1 MRNWG
6 SSMNNSRLVAITVI
20 EKVLNENA
28 YSNIVLGLELNK
40 SDLSDKDKALVT
52 EIVYG
57 TLKYK
62 YTIDKILLNY
72 IKKGID
78 KLESFV
84 LNILRISVYQIKY
97 LDKVPSFAIV
107 NEAVNLTK
115 KKSNIG
121 ASKLVNGVLRS
132 YLRDS
137 DTKYYNEKDDIERLC
152 FEYSFT
158 KYLVKLFIKQY
169 GAERAEEIL
178 KGLNYKPDVTVRVN
192 TLKLTYKEI
201 WEKLIENGYNI
212 EKGYVCAKA
221 IRIIKGKNI
230 ENNLLFNEGYI
241 TVQDESA
248 MLTASSMDLTP
259 NLKVLDLCSA
269 PGGKTTHIAEIMKNT
284 GYVSA
289 FDIHENKLSLIKENL
304 KRIGI
309 TNTTCE
315 AQDATIYAPD
325 LFECADRVLIDVP
338 CSGLG
343 IIRKKPEIKWSNHIN
358 NIKGIIETQRLIME
372 NASKYVKK
380 GGILLYSTCT
390 LNKEENE
397 GNIEWFTELHSDFKI
412 VPIYF
417 GEFDNINYSDKGY
430 VTIFPNEYMDGFF
443 ISKLIKS

>member
-1 MRNWG
+1 M
-6 SSMNNSRLVAITVI
+6 SNSRLVAITVI
-20 EKVLNENA
+20 EKVLNDNA

-40 SDLSDKDKALVT
+40 SELNDKDKALVT

-62 YTIDKILLNY
+62 YTIDKILQHFVKN
-72 IKKGID
+72 GFD

-84 LNILRISVYQIKY
+84 LNILRISVYQIRY
-97 LDKVPSFAIV
+97 LDKIPSFAAV

-132 YLRDS
+132 YLRE
-137 DTKYYNEKDDIERLC
+137 TEAKYYNEENDIERLC

-158 KYLVKLFIKQY
+158 KALVKLFIKQY
-169 GAERAEEIL
+169 GPQKAEEIL

-201 WEKLIENGYNI
+201 WEKLVENGYNI
-212 EKGYVCAKA
+212 EEGYASSEA

-230 ENNLLFNEGYI
+230 ENNVLFNEGNI

-248 MLTASSMDLTP
+248 MLTAPSMDLKL
-259 NLKVLDLCSA
+259 NMKVLDLCSA
-269 PGGKTTHIAEIMKNT
+269 PGGKTTHIAELMKNT
-284 GYVSA
+284 GKVLA
-289 FDIHENKLSLIKENL
+289 FDVHKNKLSLIEESI

-309 TNTTCE
+309 VNTTCE
-315 AQDATIYAPD
+315 VQDATVFTKD
-325 LFECADRVLIDVP
+325 LFEYADRVLIDVP

-343 IIRKKPEIKWSNHIN
+343 IIRKKPEIKWSKNIKDIN
-358 NIKGIIETQRLIME
+358 NIIDIQRSIMD

-380 GGILLYSTCT
+380 GGVLVYSTCT
-390 LNKEENE
+390 LNKDENE
-397 GNIEWFTELHSDFKI
+397 GNIDWFIASHCEFKI
-412 VPIYF
+412 EPLFF
-417 GEFDNINYSDKGY
+417 GDFDNIKYSDKGY

-443 ISKLIKS
+443 ITKLIKA

>member
-1 MRNWG
+1 M
-6 SSMNNSRLVAITVI
+6 SNSRLVAITVI

-40 SDLSDKDKALVT
+40 SELNDKDKALVT

-62 YTIDKILLNY
+62 YTIDKILQHFV
-72 IKKGID
+72 KKGFD

-97 LDKVPSFAIV
+97 LDKVPSFAAV

-132 YLRDS
+132 YLRETDA
-137 DTKYYNEKDDIERLC
+137 KYYNEENDIERLC

-158 KYLVKLFIKQY
+158 KALVKLFIKQY
-169 GAERAEEIL
+169 GPQKAEEIL

-212 EKGYVCAKA
+212 EEGYASSEA

-230 ENNLLFNEGYI
+230 ENNVLFNEGNI

-248 MLTASSMDLTP
+248 MLTAPSMDLKL
-259 NLKVLDLCSA
+259 NMKVLDLCSA
-269 PGGKTTHIAEIMKNT
+269 PGGKTTHIAELMKNT
-284 GYVSA
+284 GKVLA
-289 FDIHENKLSLIKENL
+289 FDVHKNKLSLIEESI

-315 AQDATIYAPD
+315 VQDATVFTKD
-325 LFECADRVLIDVP
+325 LFEYADRVLIDVP

-343 IIRKKPEIKWSNHIN
+343 IIRKKPEIKWSKNIKDIN
-358 NIKGIIETQRLIME
+358 NIIDIQRSIMD

-380 GGILLYSTCT
+380 GGVLVYSTCT
-390 LNKEENE
+390 LNKDENE
-397 GNIEWFTELHSDFKI
+397 GNIDWFIESHCEFKI
-412 VPIYF
+412 EPVFF
-417 GEFDNINYSDKGY
+417 GEFDNIKYSDKGY

-443 ISKLIKS
+443 ITKLIKS

>member
-1 MRNWG
+1 
-6 SSMNNSRLVAITVI
+6 MNNSRLVAIVVI

-40 SDLSDKDKALVT
+40 SDLNDKDKALVT

-62 YTIDKILLNY
+62 YTIDKILSNF
-72 IKKGID
+72 IKKGFESVD
-78 KLESFV
+78 SFV
-84 LNILRISVYQIKY
+84 LNILRMSIYQIRF
-97 LDKVPSFAIV
+97 LDKVPSFAV
-107 NEAVNLTK
+107 LNEAVNLTK
-115 KKSNIG
+115 KISNEG
-121 ASKLVNGVLRS
+121 AARLVNGVLRN

-137 DTKYYNEKDDIERLC
+137 DAKYYNEKNEIERLC

-158 KYLVKLFIKQY
+158 KSLVKLFIKQY
-169 GAERAEEIL
+169 GPICAQGIL
-178 KGLNYKPDVTVRVN
+178 NGLNYRPDVTVRAN
-192 TLKLTYKEI
+192 TLKLTYEEI

-212 EKGYVCAKA
+212 EKGYASPEA

-230 ENNLLFNEGYI
+230 ENNLLFNAGYI

-248 MLTASSMDLTP
+248 MLAAVSMDLVP
-259 NLKVLDLCSA
+259 NLNVLDLCSA

-284 GYVSA
+284 GHIYA

-309 TNTTCE
+309 TNTTCDVM
-315 AQDATIYAPD
+315 DATIYESN
-325 LFECADRVLIDVP
+325 LFESADRVLMDVP

-343 IIRKKPEIKWSNHIN
+343 IIRKKPEIKWSKHISN
-358 NIKGIIETQRLIME
+358 KEDIISIQRKIME

-380 GGILLYSTCT
+380 DGVLVYSTCT

-397 GNIEWFTELHSDFKI
+397 ENIQWFIETHPEFEIK
-412 VPIYF
+412 PFFY
-417 GEFDNINYSDKGY
+417 GEFDNIIYSVAGY
-430 VTIFPNEYMDGFF
+430 VTILPNEYMDGFF
-443 ISKLIKS
+443 IAKILKVR

>member
-1 MRNWG
+1 
-6 SSMNNSRLVAITVI
+6 MNNSRLVAINVI
-20 EKVLNENA
+20 EKVLNDNA
-28 YSNIVLGLELNK
+28 YSNIVLGIELNK
-40 SDLSDKDKALVT
+40 SELSDKDKALVT

-62 YTIDKILLNY
+62 YTIDKILCNY

-84 LNILRISVYQIKY
+84 LNILRISVYQIRY
-97 LDKVPSFAIV
+97 LDKVPSFAVV

-132 YLRDS
+132 YLRDET
-137 DTKYYNEKDDIERLC
+137 TKYYDEKDNIQRLC

-158 KYLVKLFIKQY
+158 KALVKLFIKQY
-169 GAERAEEIL
+169 GTETAEKIL

-201 WEKLIENGYNI
+201 WEKLIKNGYNI
-212 EKGYVCAKA
+212 EEGYVCPEA

-230 ENNLLFNEGYI
+230 ENNLLFNEGNI
-241 TVQDESA
+241 TAQDESA
-248 MLTASSMDLTP
+248 MLTARTMEIER
-259 NLKVLDLCSA
+259 NLQVLDLCSA
-269 PGGKTTHIAEIMKNT
+269 PGGKTTHIAELMENT
-284 GYVSA
+284 GHIFA
-289 FDIHENKLSLIKENL
+289 FDVHENKLSLIKENL

-309 TNTTCE
+309 TNTTCDVR
-315 AQDATIYAPD
+315 DATIYDPN
-325 LFECADRVLIDVP
+325 LFEYADRVLIDVP

-343 IIRKKPEIKWSNHIN
+343 IIRKKPEIKWSKNMKD
-358 NIKGIIETQRLIME
+358 IKSIIEIQRKIME

-380 GGILLYSTCT
+380 GGILVYSTCT

-397 GNIEWFTELHSDFKI
+397 VNIEWFVDSHPEFKI
-412 VPIYF
+412 EPVSY
-417 GEFDNINYSDKGY
+417 GKFDNINYSDKGY

-443 ISKLIKS
+443 ISKFRKL

>member
-1 MRNWG
+1 M
-6 SSMNNSRLVAITVI
+6 SNSRLVAVTII
-20 EKVLNENA
+20 EKVLNDNA

-40 SDLSDKDKALVT
+40 SELSDKDKALVT

-62 YTIDKILLNY
+62 YTIDKILQHFVKN
-72 IKKGID
+72 GFD

-84 LNILRISVYQIKY
+84 LNILRISVYQIRY
-97 LDKVPSFAIV
+97 LDKVPSFATV

-132 YLRDS
+132 YLRE
-137 DTKYYNEKDDIERLC
+137 TEAKYYNGENDIERLC

-158 KYLVKLFIKQY
+158 KSLVKLFIRQY
-169 GAERAEEIL
+169 GPQKAEEIL

-201 WEKLIENGYNI
+201 WEKLVENGYNI
-212 EKGYVCAKA
+212 EEGYASSEA

-230 ENNLLFNEGYI
+230 ENNVLFNEGNI

-248 MLTASSMDLTP
+248 MLTAPSMDLKL
-259 NLKVLDLCSA
+259 NMKVLDLCSA
-269 PGGKTTHIAEIMKNT
+269 PGGKTTHIAELMKNT
-284 GYVSA
+284 GKVLA
-289 FDIHENKLSLIKENL
+289 FDVHKNKLSLIEESI

-309 TNTTCE
+309 VNTTCE
-315 AQDATIYAPD
+315 VQDATVFTKD
-325 LFECADRVLIDVP
+325 LFEYADRVLIDVP

-343 IIRKKPEIKWSNHIN
+343 IIRKKPEIKWSKNIKDIN
-358 NIKGIIETQRLIME
+358 NIIDIQRSIMD

-380 GGILLYSTCT
+380 GGVLVYSTCT
-390 LNKEENE
+390 LNKDENE
-397 GNIEWFTELHSDFKI
+397 GNIDWFIESHLEFKI
-412 VPIYF
+412 EPLFF
-417 GEFDNINYSDKGY
+417 GEFDNIKYSDKGY

-443 ISKLIKS
+443 ITKLIKS

>member
-1 MRNWG
+1 
-6 SSMNNSRLVAITVI
+6 MNNSRLVAINVI
-20 EKVLNENA
+20 EKVLNDNA
-28 YSNIVLGLELNK
+28 YSNIVLGIELNK
-40 SDLSDKDKALVT
+40 SELSDKDKALVT

-62 YTIDKILLNY
+62 YTIDKILCNY

-84 LNILRISVYQIKY
+84 LNILRISVYQIRY
-97 LDKVPSFAIV
+97 LDKVPSFAVV

-132 YLRDS
+132 YLRDE
-137 DTKYYNEKDDIERLC
+137 TAKYYDEKDNMQRLC

-158 KYLVKLFIKQY
+158 KALVKLFIKQY
-169 GAERAEEIL
+169 GTETAEKIL

-201 WEKLIENGYNI
+201 WEKLIKNGYNI
-212 EKGYVCAKA
+212 EEGYVCPEA

-230 ENNLLFNEGYI
+230 ENNLLFNEGNI
-241 TVQDESA
+241 TAQDESA
-248 MLTASSMDLTP
+248 MLTARSMEIKP
-259 NLKVLDLCSA
+259 NLQVLDLCSA
-269 PGGKTTHIAEIMKNT
+269 PGGKTTHIAELMKNT
-284 GYVSA
+284 GHILA
-289 FDIHENKLSLIKENL
+289 FDVHENKLSLIEENL

-309 TNTTCE
+309 TNTTCDVH
-315 AQDATIYAPD
+315 DATIYDPN
-325 LFECADRVLIDVP
+325 LFEYADRVLIDVP

-343 IIRKKPEIKWSNHIN
+343 IIRKKPEIKWSKSLKD
-358 NIKGIIETQRLIME
+358 IKSIIEIQRKIME

-380 GGILLYSTCT
+380 GGILVYSTCT

-397 GNIEWFTELHSDFKI
+397 VNIEWFMNSHPEFKI
-412 VPIYF
+412 EPVSY
-417 GEFDNINYSDKGY
+417 GKFDNINYSDKGY

-443 ISKLIKS
+443 ISKFRKL

>member
-1 MRNWG
+1 
-6 SSMNNSRLVAITVI
+6 MNNSRLVAIIVI
-20 EKVLNENA
+20 EKVLNEGA

-40 SDLSDKDKALVT
+40 SELSDKDKALVT

-62 YTIDKILLNY
+62 YTIDKILCNY

-84 LNILRISVYQIKY
+84 LNILRISVYQIRF
-97 LDKVPSFAIV
+97 LDKVPSFAVV

-137 DTKYYNEKDDIERLC
+137 TAKYYNEQDNIERLC

-158 KYLVKLFIKQY
+158 KALVKLFIRQY
-169 GAERAEEIL
+169 GLESVEIIL
-178 KGLNYKPDVTVRVN
+178 KGLNYKPDVTVRTN

-201 WEKLIENGYNI
+201 WEKLIQNGYNI
-212 EKGYVCAKA
+212 EEGYVCSEA

-230 ENNLLFNEGYI
+230 EDNVLFNEGNI

-248 MLTASSMDLTP
+248 MLTAVSMDLLP

-269 PGGKTTHIAEIMKNT
+269 PGGKTTHIAEIMRNT
-284 GYVSA
+284 GHIDA
-289 FDIHENKLSLIKENL
+289 FDIHKNKLSLIKENL

-309 TNTTCE
+309 TNTTCDVH
-315 AQDATIYAPD
+315 DATIYDPN
-325 LFECADRVLIDVP
+325 LYECADRVLIDVP

-343 IIRKKPEIKWSNHIN
+343 IIRKKPEIKWSK
-358 NIKGIIETQRLIME
+358 NIKDIKSIIETQRSILD

-380 GGILLYSTCT
+380 GGVLVYSTCT

-397 GNIEWFTELHSDFKI
+397 DNIEWFIESHSEFKI
-412 VPIYF
+412 QPVFY
-417 GEFDNINYSDKGY
+417 GKLDNINYSDKGY

-443 ISKLIKS
+443 IAKIIKS

>member
-1 MRNWG
+1 
-6 SSMNNSRLVAITVI
+6 MNNSRLVAIIVL
-20 EKVLNENA
+20 EKVLNEGA

-40 SDLSDKDKALVT
+40 SELNDKDKALVT

-57 TLKYK
+57 TIKYK
-62 YTIDKILLNY
+62 YTIDKILCSY
-72 IKKGID
+72 VKKGID
-78 KLESFV
+78 KLDSFV
-84 LNILRISVYQIKY
+84 LNILRISIYQIRY
-97 LDKVPSFAIV
+97 LDKVPSFAAV

-121 ASKLVNGVLRS
+121 ASQLVNGVLRS
-132 YLRDS
+132 YLRNS
-137 DTKYYNEKDDIERLC
+137 DAKYYNEKDDIDRLC

-158 KYLVKLFIKQY
+158 KFLVKLFIKQY
-169 GAERAEEIL
+169 GFESTEEIL

-212 EKGYVCAKA
+212 EKGYVFPNA

-230 ENNLLFNEGYI
+230 ENNLLFNQGYI

-248 MLTASSMDLTP
+248 MLPASSMDLTQ

-269 PGGKTTHIAEIMKNT
+269 PGGKATHIAELMENT
-284 GYVSA
+284 GHISA
-289 FDIHENKLSLIKENL
+289 FDIHKNKLSLIEENL

-315 AQDATIYAPD
+315 VIDATIYTEN
-325 LFECADRVLIDVP
+325 LFECADRVLMDVP

-343 IIRKKPEIKWSNHIN
+343 IIRKKPEIKWSKHIN
-358 NIKGIIETQRLIME
+358 KLQGLVETQRKIME

-380 GGILLYSTCT
+380 GGVLLYSTCT

-397 GNIEWFTELHSDFKI
+397 DNIDWFIESHPEFKI
-412 VPIYF
+412 EPVFY
-417 GEFDNINYSDKGY
+417 GKYNNINYSDKGY
-430 VTIFPNEYMDGFF
+430 ATILPNEYMDGFF
-443 ISKLIKS
+443 IAKIIKSW

>member
-1 MRNWG
+1 M
-6 SSMNNSRLVAITVI
+6 SNSRLVAVTVI
-20 EKVLNENA
+20 EKVLNDNA

-40 SDLSDKDKALVT
+40 SELSDKDKALVT

-62 YTIDKILLNY
+62 YTIDKILQHFVKN
-72 IKKGID
+72 GFD

-84 LNILRISVYQIKY
+84 LNILRISVYQIRY
-97 LDKVPSFAIV
+97 LDKVPSFATV

-132 YLRDS
+132 YLRE
-137 DTKYYNEKDDIERLC
+137 TEAKYYNGENDIERLC

-158 KYLVKLFIKQY
+158 KSLVKLFIKQY
-169 GAERAEEIL
+169 GPQKAEEIL

-201 WEKLIENGYNI
+201 WEKLVENGYNI
-212 EKGYVCAKA
+212 EEGYASSEA

-230 ENNLLFNEGYI
+230 ENNVLFNEGNI

-248 MLTASSMDLTP
+248 MLTAPSMDLKL
-259 NLKVLDLCSA
+259 NMKVLDLCSA
-269 PGGKTTHIAEIMKNT
+269 PGGKTTHIAELMKNT
-284 GYVSA
+284 GKVLA
-289 FDIHENKLSLIKENL
+289 FDVHKNKLSLIEESI

-309 TNTTCE
+309 VNTTCE
-315 AQDATIYAPD
+315 VQDATVFNKD
-325 LFECADRVLIDVP
+325 LFEYADRVLIDVP

-343 IIRKKPEIKWSNHIN
+343 IIRKKPEIKWSKNIKDIN
-358 NIKGIIETQRLIME
+358 NIIDIQRSIMD

-380 GGILLYSTCT
+380 GGVLVYSTCT
-390 LNKEENE
+390 LNKDENE
-397 GNIEWFTELHSDFKI
+397 GNIDWFIESHCEFKI
-412 VPIYF
+412 EPLFF
-417 GEFDNINYSDKGY
+417 GEFDNIKYSDKGY

-443 ISKLIKS
+443 ITKLIKS

>member
-1 MRNWG
+1 
-6 SSMNNSRLVAITVI
+6 MNNSRLVAIIVI

-40 SDLSDKDKALVT
+40 SELNDKDKALVT

-62 YTIDKILLNY
+62 YTIDKILMNY

-78 KLESFV
+78 KLDSFV
-84 LNILRISVYQIKY
+84 LNILRISVYQIRF
-97 LDKVPSFAIV
+97 LDKVPSFAVV

-115 KKSNIG
+115 KMSNIG

-137 DTKYYNEKDDIERLC
+137 EAKYYNEKDDIERLC

-158 KYLVKLFIKQY
+158 KALVKLFIKQY
-169 GAERAEEIL
+169 GYESAEKIL

-192 TLKLTYKEI
+192 LLKLTYKEI

-212 EKGYVCAKA
+212 EKGYASPVA

-230 ENNLLFNEGYI
+230 ENNLLFNEGDI

-248 MLTASSMDLTP
+248 MFAAISMDLTP
-259 NLKVLDLCSA
+259 NLEVLDLCSA
-269 PGGKTTHIAEIMKNT
+269 PGGKTTHIAEIMGNT
-284 GYVSA
+284 GHVSA

-315 AQDATIYAPD
+315 AHDATLYDPN

-343 IIRKKPEIKWSNHIN
+343 IIRKKPEIKWSKHIS
-358 NIKGIIETQRLIME
+358 NIKNIIETQRQIMV
-372 NASKYVKK
+372 NASKYLKK
-380 GGILLYSTCT
+380 GGVLVYSTCT

-397 GNIEWFTELHSDFKI
+397 GNIDWFIEEHSEFK
-412 VPIYF
+412 VEPLFY
-417 GEFDNINYSDKGY
+417 GKFDNINYSDKGY

-443 ISKLIKS
+443 IAKIIKS

>member
-1 MRNWG
+1 M
-6 SSMNNSRLVAITVI
+6 SNSRLLAVTVI
-20 EKVLNENA
+20 EKVLNDNA

-40 SDLSDKDKALVT
+40 SELSDKDKALVT

-62 YTIDKILLNY
+62 YTIDKILQHFVKN
-72 IKKGID
+72 GFD

-84 LNILRISVYQIKY
+84 LNILRISVYQIRY
-97 LDKVPSFAIV
+97 LDKVPSFATV

-132 YLRDS
+132 YLRE
-137 DTKYYNEKDDIERLC
+137 TEAKYYNGENDIERLC

-158 KYLVKLFIKQY
+158 KALVKLFIKQY
-169 GAERAEEIL
+169 GPQKAEEIL

-201 WEKLIENGYNI
+201 WEKLVENGYNI
-212 EKGYVCAKA
+212 EEGYASSEA

-230 ENNLLFNEGYI
+230 ENNVLFNEGNI

-248 MLTASSMDLTP
+248 MLTAPSMDLKL
-259 NLKVLDLCSA
+259 NMKVLDLCSA
-269 PGGKTTHIAEIMKNT
+269 PGGKTTHIAELMKNT
-284 GYVSA
+284 GKVLA
-289 FDIHENKLSLIKENL
+289 FDVHKNKLSLIEESI

-309 TNTTCE
+309 VNTTCE
-315 AQDATIYAPD
+315 VQDATVFTKD
-325 LFECADRVLIDVP
+325 LFEYADRVLIDVP

-343 IIRKKPEIKWSNHIN
+343 IIRKKPEIKWSKNVKDIN
-358 NIKGIIETQRLIME
+358 NIIDIQRSIMD

-380 GGILLYSTCT
+380 GGVLVYSTCT
-390 LNKEENE
+390 LNKDENE
-397 GNIEWFTELHSDFKI
+397 GNIDWFIESHCEFKI
-412 VPIYF
+412 EPLFF
-417 GEFDNINYSDKGY
+417 GEFDNIKYSDKGY

-443 ISKLIKS
+443 ITKLIKS

>member
-1 MRNWG
+1 M
-6 SSMNNSRLVAITVI
+6 SNSRLVAVTVI
-20 EKVLNENA
+20 EKVLNDNA

-40 SDLSDKDKALVT
+40 SELSDKDKALVT

-62 YTIDKILLNY
+62 YTIDKILQHFVKN
-72 IKKGID
+72 GFD

-84 LNILRISVYQIKY
+84 LNILRISVYQIRY
-97 LDKVPSFAIV
+97 LDKVPSFATV

-132 YLRDS
+132 YLRETDA
-137 DTKYYNEKDDIERLC
+137 KYYNEENDIERLC

-158 KYLVKLFIKQY
+158 KALVKLFIKQY
-169 GAERAEEIL
+169 GPQKAEEIL

-192 TLKLTYKEI
+192 TLKLAYKEI

-212 EKGYVCAKA
+212 EEGYASSEA

-230 ENNLLFNEGYI
+230 ENNVLFNEGNI

-248 MLTASSMDLTP
+248 MLTAPSMDLKL
-259 NLKVLDLCSA
+259 NMKVLDLCSA
-269 PGGKTTHIAEIMKNT
+269 PGGKTTHIAELMKNT
-284 GYVSA
+284 GKVLA
-289 FDIHENKLSLIKENL
+289 FDVHKNKLSLIEENI

-315 AQDATIYAPD
+315 VQDATVFNKD
-325 LFECADRVLIDVP
+325 LFEYADRVLIDVP

-343 IIRKKPEIKWSNHIN
+343 IIRKKPEIKWSKNIKDIN
-358 NIKGIIETQRLIME
+358 NIIDIQRGIMD

-380 GGILLYSTCT
+380 GGVLVYSTCT
-390 LNKEENE
+390 LNKDENE
-397 GNIEWFTELHSDFKI
+397 GNIDWFIESHCEFKI
-412 VPIYF
+412 EPIFF
-417 GEFDNINYSDKGY
+417 GEFDNIKYSDKGY

-443 ISKLIKS
+443 ITKLIKS